1 MRNQIGFD
9 GGRGMSVKAEWI
21 STCERVRYKEGELW
35 RVTKSRGKLTLDDI
49 SDALRDAGVEGYIV
63 MLLKIGDTY
72 DGWNNDNS
80 KGDAVDVYIIEEGSP
95 CPVCSQMV
103 PLIMYCPEC
112 GKKIDTLEVKE
123 E

>member
-1 MRNQIGFD
+1 
-9 GGRGMSVKAEWI
+9 MSVKAEWVP
-21 STCERVRYKEGELW
+21 STERARYKEGEMW

-49 SDALRDAGVEGYIV
+49 SDSLRSAGVEGYTMIL
-63 MLLKIGDTY
+63 MKIGDTY
-72 DGWNNDNS
+72 VGWNDDTP
-80 KGDAVDVYIIEEGSP
+80 KGDVVDVYIIEEGSP

-112 GKKIDTLEVKE
+112 GKRIDTLGAE

>member
-1 MRNQIGFD
+1 
-9 GGRGMSVKAEWI
+9 MSVKAEWL
-21 STCERVRYKEGELW
+21 SPFERVRYKNGDVW

-49 SDALRDAGVEGYIV
+49 SDALRDAGVDGYMMI
-63 MLLKIGDTY
+63 LLNIGDTY
-72 DGWNNDNS
+72 IGWNDDTP
-80 KGDAVDVYIIEEGSP
+80 KGDVVDVYIIEEGST

-112 GKKIDTLEVKE
+112 GKRIDTLGAE